1 MKRIYLD
8 HAATTPMLPEVV
20 AAMEPW
26 LLGGFGNPSS
36 LHSEGRAAK
45 AAIDQSR
52 EIFSDRLGCLFGE
65 IVFTSSGTEA
75 ANLGVIGGALS
86 ARDQNG
92 SREVILGAAEHHCVL
107 HTQKF
112 LELLGFTVLIA
123 PVDREARVDVDWI
136 KEHVRGRTAL
146 VSVMHANNELGTFN
160 DVVDIGRHCRE
171 QAAFFHVDAVQT
183 FPGDWR
189 VDDFEADL
197 LTLAPHKFYGPKGVG
212 VLYARS
218 GVKPMALMVG
228 GGQEREVRA
237 GTENTAGIVGAGVAA
252 QILGEDLGWK
262 DCIREVRDRFA
273 DGLGDGFEFSVAAGS
288 EVLPGHCHVRYPGV
302 DAEHALIRLD
312 REGVSASSG
321 AACSSGS
328 LEPSHVL
335 AACGYSEKEAKE
347 GLRFTF
353 GRGNTLE
360 EAERGAEIVGR
371 VCREIAERRA
381 RN

>member
-1 MKRIYLD
+1 MKGRIYLD
-8 HAATTPMLPEVV
+8 HAATTPVLPEVV
-20 AAMEPW
+20 DAMQPW
-26 LLGGFGNPSS
+26 LSGGFGNPSS
-36 LHSEGRAAK
+36 LHSEGRKAK
-45 AAIDQSR
+45 AAIDEAR
-52 EIFSDRLGCLFGE
+52 EIFAERLGCLFGE

-86 ARDQNG
+86 AREQNG
-92 SREVILGAAEHHCVL
+92 SWEVILGASEHHCVL

-112 LELLGFTVLIA
+112 LEVLGFKVLIA
-123 PVDREARVDVDWI
+123 PVDREARVDVSWLR
-136 KEHVRGRTAL
+136 ENVRGRTAL

-160 DVVDIGRHCRE
+160 DVVEIGHFCRDH
-171 QAAFFHVDAVQT
+171 AAFFHVDAVQT

-189 VDDFEADL
+189 VDDFEADMV
-197 LTLAPHKFYGPKGVG
+197 TLAPHKFYGPKGVG

-218 GVKPMALMVG
+218 GVKPTALMVG

-252 QILGEDLGWK
+252 KILGADLGWK
-262 DCIREVRDRFA
+262 ECIREVRDRFVG
-273 DGLGDGFEFSVAAGS
+273 GLGDGFEFSVGAGS

-335 AACGYSEKEAKE
+335 EACGYSESEAQE

-353 GRGNTLE
+353 GWGNSMDD
-360 EAERGAEIVGR
+360 AVRAAEIVGS
-371 VCREIAERRA
+371 VCREIAARRKK
-381 RN
+381 